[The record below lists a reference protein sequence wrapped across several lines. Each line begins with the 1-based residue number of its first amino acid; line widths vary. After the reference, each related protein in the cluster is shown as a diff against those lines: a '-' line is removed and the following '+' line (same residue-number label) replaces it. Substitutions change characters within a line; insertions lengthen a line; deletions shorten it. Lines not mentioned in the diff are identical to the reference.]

1 MYTKPKKTKPKTTKK
16 KTTKPKTT
24 KKKKTINDKL
34 KEHAKHHTAKHMK
47 MMKKD
52 IKAGMSFTLA
62 HNKAKKMVG
71 NWFLSIYYNKK
82 IKLNNISLIYNARN
96 YC

>member
-1 MYTKPKKTKPKTTKK
+1 MINFSLLCIMYYSKP

-24 KKKKTINDKL
+24 KKKTANKKPSKKKPNMNDKL
-34 KEHAKHHTAKHMK
+34 KEHAKHHSAKHIR

-52 IKAGMSFTLA
+52 IKAGMSFTKA

-71 NWFLSIYYNKK
+71 N
-82 IKLNNISLIYNARN
+82 
-96 YC
+96 